1 MIDINRIN
9 ELAKKSKTVGL
20 SEEEKQEQARL
31 RQEYIDGFKRNLR
44 AQLDNCYVLDEQG
57 NKVALTEEEET
68 RWRSYLDGRQRK
80 RVAPSPQGT
89 QAQPASPQP
98 QEDLPF

>member
-1 MIDINRIN
+1 MVDINRIN

-31 RQEYIDGFKRNLR
+31 RQEYIDSFKRNLR

-57 NKVALTEEEET
+57 NKTKLKKKDE
-68 RWRSYLDGRQRK
+68 
-80 RVAPSPQGT
+80 
-89 QAQPASPQP
+89 
-98 QEDLPF
+98 

>member
-57 NKVALTEEEET
+57 NKTKLKKK
-68 RWRSYLDGRQRK
+68 DQ
-80 RVAPSPQGT
+80 
-89 QAQPASPQP
+89 
-98 QEDLPF
+98 

>member
-1 MIDINRIN
+1 MVDINRIN

-57 NKVALTEEEET
+57 NKTKLKKKE
-68 RWRSYLDGRQRK
+68 Q
-80 RVAPSPQGT
+80 
-89 QAQPASPQP
+89 
-98 QEDLPF
+98 

>member
-1 MIDINRIN
+1 MVDINRIN

-57 NKVALTEEEET
+57 NKTKLKKKDE
-68 RWRSYLDGRQRK
+68 
-80 RVAPSPQGT
+80 
-89 QAQPASPQP
+89 
-98 QEDLPF
+98 

>member
-1 MIDINRIN
+1 MVDINRIN

-20 SEEEKQEQARL
+20 TEEEKQEQARL

-57 NKVALTEEEET
+57 NKTKLKKKDE
-68 RWRSYLDGRQRK
+68 
-80 RVAPSPQGT
+80 
-89 QAQPASPQP
+89 
-98 QEDLPF
+98 

>member
-1 MIDINRIN
+1 MVDINRIN

-57 NKVALTEEEET
+57 NKTKLKKK
-68 RWRSYLDGRQRK
+68 DQ
-80 RVAPSPQGT
+80 
-89 QAQPASPQP
+89 
-98 QEDLPF
+98 

>member
-1 MIDINRIN
+1 MNINRIN

-57 NKVALTEEEET
+57 NKTKLKKKDE
-68 RWRSYLDGRQRK
+68 
-80 RVAPSPQGT
+80 
-89 QAQPASPQP
+89 
-98 QEDLPF
+98 

>member
-1 MIDINRIN
+1 MVDINRIN

-20 SEEEKQEQARL
+20 TEEEKQEQARL

-57 NKVALTEEEET
+57 NKTKLKKK
-68 RWRSYLDGRQRK
+68 DK
-80 RVAPSPQGT
+80 
-89 QAQPASPQP
+89 
-98 QEDLPF
+98 